1 MIDRLRKGPYIQIG
15 LGLGLL
21 WYVLKDI
28 SLADLYGQLAQ
39 VDGFWLLLFAVG
51 LMLYHVMRA
60 WRWQLTLQAL
70 HYAPSLLRVTVAS
83 LAGMLASSVV
93 PGAGELTRCTT
104 LKRTDGVPISTS
116 VGLVVAERLVDL
128 LMLAVLCSVTALL
141 EAERVGPY
149 LIDLLHSLR
158 LPGNLSANKWLWLLG
173 LLLIGGVIG
182 YWLWQK
188 SAAWQR
194 TLAGLRQGV
203 LEGLSGV
210 YRLKQPILFVALT
223 LLSNVQQCLCTY
235 ILLQSLPATASLPP
249 SASLAVLTLSSL
261 GGLAVPTQGGM
272 GTFHFLVSRALVLYG
287 LPIAQGVVVATFMHA
302 VSFGINLLFSLVSF
316 LLVPFLPHRETA
328 QR

>member
-28 SLADLYGQLAQ
+28 SLIDLYGQLAQ
-39 VDGFWLLLFAVG
+39 VDGSWLLLFAVG

-70 HYAPSLLRVTVAS
+70 HYSPSLVRVTIAS

-128 LMLAVLCSVTALL
+128 LMLVVLCGLTALL

-149 LIDLLHSLR
+149 LLDLLHSLR
-158 LPGNLSANKWLWLLG
+158 LPATVSADKWLLLLG
-173 LLLIGGVIG
+173 LGLIGGALF
-182 YWLWQK
+182 YWLWRK
-188 SAAWQR
+188 STAWQR

-203 LEGLSGV
+203 LEGLSGI
-210 YRLKQPILFVALT
+210 YRLRQPVLFVALT
-223 LLSNVQQCLCTY
+223 LLSNLQQCICTY
-235 ILLQSLPATASLPP
+235 ILLQSLPSTASLPP
-249 SASLAVLTLSSL
+249 TASLSVLTLSSL
-261 GGLAVPTQGGM
+261 GGLAVPTQGGL

-287 LPIAQGVVVATFMHA
+287 LPVAQGVVVATFMHA
-302 VSFGINLLFSLVSF
+302 VSFGISLLFSLISF
-316 LLVPFLPHRETA
+316 LSVPFLPHRETA